1 MDENIREMNI
11 FDLKEV
17 MRIEKISFVS
27 KWTIDDFIYELI
39 INTKATYFIY
49 KIENSIVA
57 YIGIWLLDNEIH
69 ISNLAVD
76 PLFRKRGIARKLIKK
91 IIEEAYKANV
101 KIVSLEVR
109 ISNINAINLY
119 STMYFKKTNILKD
132 YYKVEDGVRMV
143 LLLEGEMYAEKKKN
157 ENQ

>member
-1 MDENIREMNI
+1 MDENIRKMNI

-49 KIENSIVA
+49 KIGNSIVA
-57 YIGIWLLDNEIH
+57 YIGIWILDDEIH

-76 PLFRKRGIARKLIKK
+76 PLFRRRGIARKLINR
-91 IIEEAYKANV
+91 IIKEAYRVNIKT
-101 KIVSLEVR
+101 VSLEVR

-119 STMYFKKTNILKD
+119 ENMDFEKNSILKD

-143 LLLEGEMYAEKKKN
+143 LLLEGEIYAEKKKN
-157 ENQ
+157 EN

>member
-1 MDENIREMNI
+1 MDENIRKMNI

-49 KIENSIVA
+49 KIGNSIVA
-57 YIGIWLLDNEIH
+57 YIGIWILDDEIH

-76 PLFRKRGIARKLIKK
+76 PLFRRRGIARKLINR
-91 IIEEAYKANV
+91 IIKEAYKVNI
-101 KIVSLEVR
+101 KTVSLEVR

-119 STMYFKKTNILKD
+119 ENMDFEKNSILKD

-143 LLLEGEMYAEKKKN
+143 LLLEGEIYAEKKKN
-157 ENQ
+157 EN

>member
-1 MDENIREMNI
+1 MDENIRKMNI

-49 KIENSIVA
+49 KIGNSIVA
-57 YIGIWLLDNEIH
+57 YIGIWILDDEIH

-76 PLFRKRGIARKLIKK
+76 PLFRRRGIARKLINR
-91 IIEEAYKANV
+91 IIKEAYRVNIKT
-101 KIVSLEVR
+101 VSLEVR

-119 STMYFKKTNILKD
+119 ENMDFEKNSILKD
-132 YYKVEDGVRMV
+132 YYKV
-143 LLLEGEMYAEKKKN
+143 
-157 ENQ
+157 